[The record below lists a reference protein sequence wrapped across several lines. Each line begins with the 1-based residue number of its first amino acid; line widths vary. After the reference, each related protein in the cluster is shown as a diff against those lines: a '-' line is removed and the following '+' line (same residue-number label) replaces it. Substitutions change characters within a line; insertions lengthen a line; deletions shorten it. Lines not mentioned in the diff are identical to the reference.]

1 MNARYKRV
9 AVKVGSNV
17 LTRADKMLDVARM
30 AALVDQIS
38 RLKKEGVEVVL
49 ISSGAVAAG
58 RSELQPA
65 RKLDDVSSR
74 QLWSAI
80 GQVRL
85 INRYYDLFRECGIT
99 CAQVL
104 TTKENFKD
112 RRHYL
117 NMKNCLTTLLENGVI
132 PIINENDT
140 ISITELMFTD
150 NDELS
155 GLIASMM
162 GFEALVIL
170 SNVDGIYTGH
180 PSEPDSTLIREVKDN
195 AKGLSDYIS
204 ETKSEFGRGGMIT
217 KASIARK
224 IAKQGINVHIA
235 NGKRENVLVDL
246 LDCHKDVPNTHFISS
261 AKPSS
266 TIKKWLAHSENFA
279 KGAVVVNDGA
289 KEVLLSDKA
298 TSLLLIGIDSVEGY
312 FKKGDLVSIYDTK
325 GNQLGVGKAQY
336 DSAKTQALLGSKKA
350 KPFIHYDYLYLPE

>member
-1 MNARYKRV
+1 MEARYKRV

-58 RSELQPA
+58 RSELQSPK
-65 RKLDDVSSR
+65 RQDDVSSR

-117 NMKNCLTTLLENGVI
+117 NMKNCLTTLLENDVI
-132 PIINENDT
+132 PIVNENDT

-162 GFEALVIL
+162 GFEALIIL
-170 SNVDGIYTGH
+170 SNVDGVFTGN
-180 PSEPDSTLIREVKDN
+180 PSDPEAELIREVKDSIKN
-195 AKGLSDYIS
+195 LSSYLL

-224 IAKQGINVHIA
+224 IATQGIHVHIA
-235 NGKRENVLVDL
+235 NGKRENILVDL
-246 LDCHKDVPNTHFISS
+246 VDSHKDVPNTHFVAS
-261 AKPSS
+261 AKASS
-266 TIKKWLAHSENFA
+266 TIKKWLAHSESFA
-279 KGAVVVNDGA
+279 KGGVVVNNGA
-289 KEVLLSDKA
+289 AGALLSDRA
-298 TSLLLIGIDSVEGY
+298 TSLLLVGIDSVEGY
-312 FKKGDLVSIYDTK
+312 FKKGDLVSIYDAD
-325 GNQLGVGKAQY
+325 GRQLGVGKAQY
-336 DSAKTQALLGSKKA
+336 DSTKTQQLLGNKKS
-350 KPFIHYDYLYLPE
+350 KPFIHYDYLYLL